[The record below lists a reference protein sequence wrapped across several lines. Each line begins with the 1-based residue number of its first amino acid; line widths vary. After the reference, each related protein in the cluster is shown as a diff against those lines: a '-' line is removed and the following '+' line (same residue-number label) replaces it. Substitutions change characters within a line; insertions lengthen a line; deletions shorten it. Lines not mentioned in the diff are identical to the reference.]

1 MKKQASK
8 NMSPSERELVQIG
21 VNDVLIRKRIRKN
34 LGDLTLLM
42 DSMRRHGLLNPIVV
56 TRDRE
61 LVAGHRRLEAA
72 RRLGWQRITASVIDT
87 EQETTL
93 LEVEIDENTQRKN
106 LSTDE
111 LADAYVRL
119 DRLKNP
125 GLFKKLRQMIVSF
138 FRRIFGKQKKKKQP
152 PE

>member
-1 MKKQASK
+1 MKKQPAKVNLPS
-8 NMSPSERELVQIG
+8 SERELVQIG
-21 VNDVLIRKRIRKN
+21 VGDVLIRKRIRKN

-42 DSMRRHGLLNPIVV
+42 DSMRRHGLLNPIVI

-72 RRLGWQRITASVIDT
+72 RRLGWQRITASIIDT
-87 EQETTL
+87 NQETAL

-125 GLFKKLRQMIVSF
+125 GLFKKIWLAIASLFRKI
-138 FRRIFGKQKKKKQP
+138 FRRGKK
-152 PE
+152 

>member
-1 MKKQASK
+1 MKRQPAKDNLPS
-8 NMSPSERELVQIG
+8 SERELVQIAVG
-21 VNDVLIRKRIRKN
+21 DVLIRKRIRKN

-42 DSMRRHGLLNPIVV
+42 DSMRRHGLLNPIVI
-56 TRDRE
+56 TRDRQ

-72 RRLGWQRITASVIDT
+72 RRLGWQRITASIIDT
-87 EQETTL
+87 NQETAL

-111 LADAYVRL
+111 LADAYIRL

-125 GLFKKLRQMIVSF
+125 GLFKKIWQAIVSLF
-138 FRRIFGKQKKKKQP
+138 RKIFRRGKK
-152 PE
+152 

>member
-1 MKKQASK
+1 MKKQPAKVSLP
-8 NMSPSERELVQIG
+8 SSERKLVQIAVG
-21 VNDVLIRKRIRKN
+21 DVLIRKRIRKN

-42 DSMRRHGLLNPIVV
+42 DSMRRHGLLNPIVI

-72 RRLGWQRITASVIDT
+72 RRLGWQRITASIIDT
-87 EQETTL
+87 DQETAL

-125 GLFKKLRQMIVSF
+125 GLLKKIWPAIASL
-138 FRRIFGKQKKKKQP
+138 FRRIFHRGKK
-152 PE
+152 

>member
-1 MKKQASK
+1 
-8 NMSPSERELVQIG
+8 
-21 VNDVLIRKRIRKN
+21 
-34 LGDLTLLM
+34 M
-42 DSMRRHGLLNPIVV
+42 DSLRRHGLLNPIVI

-72 RRLGWQRITASVIDT
+72 RRLGWQRITASIIDT
-87 EQETTL
+87 TQETAL

-125 GLFKKLRQMIVSF
+125 GIFKRVWNALLRLL
-138 FRRIFGKQKKKKQP
+138 RKIFGRKKPRGKN
-152 PE
+152 

>member
-1 MKKQASK
+1 MKKEPTK
-8 NMSPSERELVQIG
+8 NVSPSERELVQIG
-21 VNDVLIRKRIRKN
+21 VGDVIIRKRIRKN

-61 LVAGHRRLEAA
+61 LVAGHRRLESA
-72 RRLGWQRITASVIDT
+72 RRLGWQRITASVIDSD
-87 EQETTL
+87 QETTL

-125 GLFKKLRQMIVSF
+125 GLFKKLWRTLVAF
-138 FRRIFGKQKKKKQP
+138 FKRIFGKKNTKK
-152 PE
+152 

>member
-1 MKKQASK
+1 MKNQPTKVKLPA
-8 NMSPSERELVQIG
+8 SERELVQIG
-21 VNDVLIRKRIRKN
+21 VTDVLIRKRIRKN

-42 DSMRRHGLLNPIVV
+42 DSMRRHGLLNPIVI

-72 RRLGWQRITASVIDT
+72 RRLGWQRITASIIDT
-87 EQETTL
+87 NQETAL

-125 GLFKKLRQMIVSF
+125 GLLKKIWRAIVNVF
-138 FRRIFGKQKKKKQP
+138 RKIFRRGKK
-152 PE
+152 

>member
-1 MKKQASK
+1 MKKQPVRS
-8 NMSPSERELVQIG
+8 NVTPTDRELVQIG
-21 VNDVLIRKRIRKN
+21 VGDVIIRKRIRKN

-42 DSMRRHGLLNPIVV
+42 DSLRRHGMLNPIVI

-61 LVAGHRRLEAA
+61 LVAGHRRLESA
-72 RRLGWQRITASVIDT
+72 RRLGWQRVTASIIDT
-87 EQETTL
+87 TQETAL

-125 GLFKKLRQMIVSF
+125 GIFKRAWNAILRLL
-138 FRRIFGKQKKKKQP
+138 RKIFGRKKPQGKR
-152 PE
+152 

>member
-1 MKKQASK
+1 MKKQAAKS
-8 NMSPSERELVQIG
+8 SLPPSERELVQIG
-21 VNDVLIRKRIRKN
+21 LGDVLIRKRIRKN

-42 DSMRRHGLLNPIVV
+42 DSMRRHGLLNPIVI

-72 RRLGWQRITASVIDT
+72 RRLGWHRITASVIDT
-87 EQETTL
+87 KQETSL

-125 GLFKKLRQMIVSF
+125 GFFTKIWRAIVRLLRRV
-138 FRRIFGKQKKKKQP
+138 FGRSK
-152 PE
+152 